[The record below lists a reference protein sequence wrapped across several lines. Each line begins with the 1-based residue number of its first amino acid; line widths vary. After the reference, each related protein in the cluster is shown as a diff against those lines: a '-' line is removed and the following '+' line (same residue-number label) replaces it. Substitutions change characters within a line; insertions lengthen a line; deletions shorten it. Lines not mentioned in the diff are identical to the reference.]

1 MIHFMV
7 KIYFISSNDVHDD
20 IYIYIYIY
28 IYILSH
34 HLKTLNDIII
44 SISLIK

>member
-20 IYIYIYIY
+20 IYIYI
-28 IYILSH
+28 LSH